1 MLIPK
6 WIPGT
11 QVCQWT
17 KRFLK
22 KKVFKIMFV
31 GFLSSDATIE
41 PLESSGNFKNN
52 VDIDSSGEKQE
63 PENQVLNCPLL
74 LRIVDDGVVEDTEV
88 PVDSNGHGYS
98 SVQGSHQRVVASL
111 EKTQDL
117 TV

>member
-6 WIPGT
+6 WIPET

-31 GFLSSDATIE
+31 GFLSSNATIE

-52 VDIDSSGEKQE
+52 VDVDASGEKQK
-63 PENQVLNCPLL
+63 PENQVLNCPPTPPKIAAVNLP
-74 LRIVDDGVVEDTEV
+74 IQEC
-88 PVDSNGHGYS
+88 
-98 SVQGSHQRVVASL
+98 QM
-111 EKTQDL
+111 
-117 TV
+117 